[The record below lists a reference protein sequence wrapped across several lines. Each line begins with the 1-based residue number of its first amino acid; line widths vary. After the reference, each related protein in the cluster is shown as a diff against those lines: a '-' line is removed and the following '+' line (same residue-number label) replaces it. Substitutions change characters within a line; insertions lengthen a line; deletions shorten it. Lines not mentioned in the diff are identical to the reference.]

1 MLTERMQILV
11 RAHPAGMVATVN
23 EDGTPAVSP
32 KGTFVVLSSE
42 SLAFGNIRSP
52 GTIRNLWRRP
62 EIEVCFLDVLERV
75 AVRIRGVATI
85 KRRADCGLDLLSE
98 FETAWPEIRVQNGG
112 YRDDRGRIRATDPFT
127 GLRHRLR
134 CGRSAQGELRPA
146 AQTVR
151 ERRRLGKW
159 RLKDICAAV
168 GPGGLRFPTRISN
181 V

>member
-85 KRRADCGLDLLSE
+85 KRRADCGVDLLSE
-98 FETAWPEIRVQNGG
+98 FETAWPEYVSRMEDIVTIAVGSAQLIRSPAYDIG
-112 YRDDRGRIRATDPFT
+112 YGAED
-127 GLRHRLR
+127 LRKANFDRLR
-134 CGRSAQGELRPA
+134 RLSGSADDSGS
-146 AQTVR
+146 
-151 ERRRLGKW
+151 G
-159 RLKDICAAV
+159 D
-168 GPGGLRFPTRISN
+168 
-181 V
+181 